1 MYEAIDHLLT
11 GPPPGASEAEVV
23 DWIGRLEAIK
33 CTAEAM
39 QAEAAVRLDEAV
51 RARQAEAGVP
61 ARRLGEGVASQVALA
76 RRVSPEKGAK
86 LLGLAKILI
95 AEMPH
100 TFALMKAGLFSQ
112 WQATIL
118 ARETACLSVEDRR
131 VIDYDLC
138 AMGPGGEPAKAVSM
152 GLRQLEN
159 AAKKL
164 AITLDQASVVARAAN
179 AEKDRRVSLR
189 PAPDTMTWL
198 GALLPVKDG
207 VAVFAA
213 LDQAAKTAAAA
224 GDERTR
230 GQVMADTL
238 VDRITG
244 RETGGKPRIEVKIVM
259 TADTLTNDADQPAM
273 VEGYGPVPAA
283 WARDALAD
291 TEVFVRRLFTDPA
304 GQLVAME
311 PRSRKAPPTG
321 WPSSSPLVT
330 AGSAAPTAA
339 TPRSGTLTTSNAT
352 QTAAPPAPTTCKGCA
367 NDATRPRKPS
377 AGEPDQDPTAP
388 SSPPHPRAT
397 RTRAR
402 HPTPGHNPRQ
412 PGLAQS
418 SSCAT
423 YFSTMISPRDPR
435 ATSIGMQCQCAR
447 WGRCRLQLSRAF
459 RRTFPGWSAGRA
471 RLTLNQD

>member
-1 MYEAIDHLLT
+1 MYETIDRLLA
-11 GPPPGASEAEVV
+11 GPPPGASESELV
-23 DWIGRLEAIK
+23 DWIADLESMK
-33 CTAEAM
+33 CTAEAV
-39 QAEAAVRLDEAV
+39 QAQAAVRLEDAV
-51 RARQAEAGVP
+51 RARQVEAGVP
-61 ARRLGEGVASQVALA
+61 ARKLGEGVASQIALA
-76 RRVSPEKGAK
+76 RRVSPGKGAK

-131 VIDYDLC
+131 VIDHQLC
-138 AMGPGGEPAKAVSM
+138 STGPNGEPARAVAM

-179 AEKDRRVSLR
+179 AVKDRRVSLR

-213 LDQAAKTAAAA
+213 LDQAAKAAHAA

-244 RETGGKPRIEVKIVM
+244 RAEGAKPRIEVKIVM
-259 TADTLTNDADQPAM
+259 TADTLTNTSDQPAV

-283 WARDALAD
+283 WARDALTDA
-291 TEVFVRRLFTDPA
+291 EVFVRRLFTDPT

-311 PRSRKAPPTG
+311 SRSRKAPDGLAEFITTRDGGTCRTNGCDAPIRNIDHIERHADGGTTSAENLQGLCERCNQAKEALGWRARPGPDGSIVTTTPTG
-321 WPSSSPLVT
+321 HTYISPPPDT
-330 AGSAAPTAA
+330 WAQP
-339 TPRSGTLTTSNAT
+339 
-352 QTAAPPAPTTCKGCA
+352 PPA
-367 NDATRPRKPS
+367 
-377 AGEPDQDPTAP
+377 
-388 SSPPHPRAT
+388 
-397 RTRAR
+397 
-402 HPTPGHNPRQ
+402 
-412 PGLAQS
+412 
-418 SSCAT
+418 
-423 YFSTMISPRDPR
+423 
-435 ATSIGMQCQCAR
+435 
-447 WGRCRLQLSRAF
+447 WSRAEF
-459 RRTFPGWSAGRA
+459 ILRDVLLDHDLAA
-471 RLTLNQD
+471 

>member
-1 MYEAIDHLLT
+1 MYETIDRLLT
-11 GPPPGASEAEVV
+11 GPPAGASEAELV
-23 DWIGRLEAIK
+23 DWIARLESVK
-33 CTAEAM
+33 CTAEAV

-61 ARRLGEGVASQVALA
+61 ARKLGEGVASQVALA

-118 ARETACLSVEDRR
+118 ARETACLSLDDRR
-131 VIDYDLC
+131 VIDQELC
-138 AMGPGGEPAKAVSM
+138 ATGPNGVPAKAVSM

-164 AITLDQASVVARAAN
+164 SITLDQASVVARAAN
-179 AEKDRRVSLR
+179 AVKDRRVSLR

-244 RETGGKPRIEVKIVM
+244 RSTTGAKPRIEVKIVM
-259 TADTLTNDADQPAM
+259 TADSLTGDADQPAT

-283 WARDALAD
+283 WARDELTDAD
-291 TEVFVRRLFTDPA
+291 VFVRRLFADPA

-311 PRSRKAPPTG
+311 SRSRKAPDGLAEFITTRDGGICRTNGCDAPIRDIDHVERHADGGTTSAENLQGLCERCNQAKEALGWRARPGPDGSIITITPTG
-321 WPSSSPLVT
+321 HIYTSP
-330 AGSAAPTAA
+330 
-339 TPRSGTLTTSNAT
+339 
-352 QTAAPPAPTTCKGCA
+352 PPDTW
-367 NDATRPRKPS
+367 R
-377 AGEPDQDPTAP
+377 QDP
-388 SSPPHPRAT
+388 
-397 RTRAR
+397 
-402 HPTPGHNPRQ
+402 PT
-412 PGLAQS
+412 
-418 SSCAT
+418 
-423 YFSTMISPRDPR
+423 
-435 ATSIGMQCQCAR
+435 
-447 WGRCRLQLSRAF
+447 LSRAELIL
-459 RRTFPGWSAGRA
+459 RDVLLDYDLAA
-471 RLTLNQD
+471 

>member
-1 MYEAIDHLLT
+1 MYETIDRLLD
-11 GPPPGASEAEVV
+11 GPPPGASEGELV
-23 DWIGRLEAIK
+23 DWIARLEQVK
-33 CTAEAM
+33 CTAGAV
-39 QAEAAVRLDEAV
+39 QAQASVRLEEAV
-51 RARQAEAGVP
+51 RERQSAAGVP
-61 ARRLGEGVASQVALA
+61 ARKLGEGVASQVALA

-131 VIDYDLC
+131 VIDHQLC
-138 AMGPGGEPAKAVSM
+138 GPGPDGEIPKVVSM

-164 AITLDQASVVARAAN
+164 AITLDQASVVARAAS
-179 AEKDRRVSLR
+179 AVKDRRVSVR

-213 LDQAAKTAAAA
+213 LDQAAKAAHAA

-238 VDRITG
+238 VDRVTG
-244 RETGGKPRIEVKIVM
+244 RSAAGAKPRIEVKIVM
-259 TADTLTNDADQPAM
+259 TADSLTNDADQPAL

-283 WARDALAD
+283 WARDALNDA
-291 TEVFVRRLFTDPA
+291 EVFVRRLFTDPA

-311 PRSRKAPPTG
+311 SRSRKAPDGLAEFITTRDGGTCRTNGCDALIRNIDHIQRHADGGETTAQNLQGLCERCNQAKEALGWQARPGPDGSIITITPTG
-321 WPSSSPLVT
+321 HIYT
-330 AGSAAPTAA
+330 
-339 TPRSGTLTTSNAT
+339 
-352 QTAAPPAPTTCKGCA
+352 
-367 NDATRPRKPS
+367 
-377 AGEPDQDPTAP
+377 
-388 SSPPHPRAT
+388 SPPPDTWSPDPPPLSPAEFRLREVFLDHT
-397 RTRAR
+397 
-402 HPTPGHNPRQ
+402 
-412 PGLAQS
+412 LA
-418 SSCAT
+418 A
-423 YFSTMISPRDPR
+423 
-435 ATSIGMQCQCAR
+435 
-447 WGRCRLQLSRAF
+447 
-459 RRTFPGWSAGRA
+459 
-471 RLTLNQD
+471 

>member
-1 MYEAIDHLLT
+1 MYETVDRLLA
-11 GPPPGASEAEVV
+11 GPPPRASEAELV
-23 DWIGRLEAIK
+23 DWIAGLEEIK
-33 CTAEAM
+33 CTAEAV
-39 QAEAAVRLDEAV
+39 QAEAAVRLDAAV

-61 ARRLGEGVASQVALA
+61 ARKLGEGVASQVALA

-100 TFALMKAGLFSQ
+100 TFALMKAGRFSQ

-118 ARETACLSVEDRR
+118 ARETACLSLDDRR
-131 VIDYDLC
+131 VIDHELC
-138 AMGPGGEPAKAVSM
+138 ATGPDGQPARAVSM

-164 AITLDQASVVARAAN
+164 AITLDQASVVARAAH
-179 AEKDRRVSLR
+179 AAKDRRVSLR

-213 LDQAAKTAAAA
+213 LDQAAKAAHAA

-244 RETGGKPRIEVKIVM
+244 REAGGKPRIEVKIVM
-259 TADTLTNDADQPAM
+259 TADALANTSDQLAL

-291 TEVFVRRLFTDPA
+291 AEVFVRRLFTDPA
-304 GQLVAME
+304 GRLVAME
-311 PRSRKAPPTG
+311 SRARKAPDGLAEFITTRDGGTCRTVGCDAPIRNIDHVERHADGGATSAENLQGLCERCNQAKEALGWRARPGPDGSIITITPTG
-321 WPSSSPLVT
+321 HT
-330 AGSAAPTAA
+330 YI
-339 TPRSGTLTTSNAT
+339 
-352 QTAAPPAPTTCKGCA
+352 
-367 NDATRPRKPS
+367 
-377 AGEPDQDPTAP
+377 
-388 SSPPHPRAT
+388 SPPPDTWKPDPLLSPAERRLHDVLVA
-397 RTRAR
+397 
-402 HPTPGHNPRQ
+402 HS
-412 PGLAQS
+412 LA
-418 SSCAT
+418 A
-423 YFSTMISPRDPR
+423 
-435 ATSIGMQCQCAR
+435 
-447 WGRCRLQLSRAF
+447 
-459 RRTFPGWSAGRA
+459 
-471 RLTLNQD
+471 